1 MVLVVL
7 LAALLLLFLMVR
19 NHVGVPFLA
28 MIAGLAIAQTVGGQ
42 FAAFLSSL
50 SSKLDPW
57 WVERCLYILFVAVV
71 PLVLYFRVGK
81 TGLFGAL
88 RIAESIVF
96 AVLLTMLLAN
106 PLAEMLSFDNLSRDL
121 ANWIEGVKG
130 LVMVG
135 GIILAYVDSFFYR
148 ST

>member
-28 MIAGLAIAQTVGGQ
+28 MIAGLAISQTVGGQ
-42 FAAFLSSL
+42 FAEFLCGL

-57 WVERCLYILFVAVV
+57 WVERILHIIFVAVM
-71 PLVLYFRVGK
+71 PLTLYFRVGK

-88 RIAESIVF
+88 RIVESVVF
-96 AVLLTMLLAN
+96 ALLLTMLVAG
-106 PLAEMLSFDNLSRDL
+106 PLSDMLSFDNLSREL
-121 ANWIEGVKG
+121 AAWIESVKG
-130 LVMVG
+130 LVLVV
-135 GIILAYVDSFFYR
+135 GIILAYVDAFFYR
-148 ST
+148 SA

>member
-7 LAALLLLFLMVR
+7 LAALLLLFLIVR

-28 MIAGLAIAQTVGGQ
+28 MIAGLAVYQAVGVQ
-42 FAAFLSSL
+42 FAEFLNGL
-50 SSKLDPW
+50 SEKLNPW
-57 WVERCLYILFVAVV
+57 WVERCLYILFVAVI

-81 TGLFGAL
+81 SGLFGTL
-88 RIAESIVF
+88 RIVESVVF
-96 AVLLTMLLAN
+96 ALLLTMLLAN
-106 PLAEMLSFDNLSRDL
+106 PLADIFSFDNTSRDL
-121 ANWIEGVKG
+121 ANWIEGVRG

-135 GIILAYVDSFFYR
+135 GIILAYVDAFFYR

>member
-28 MIAGLAIAQTVGGQ
+28 MIAGLAVAQTVGGQ

-50 SSKLDPW
+50 SPRLDPW
-57 WVERCLYILFVAVV
+57 WVERVLYVLFVAVI
-71 PLVLYFRVGK
+71 PLTLYFRVGK

-88 RIAESIVF
+88 RIVESVIF
-96 AVLLTMLLAN
+96 AILLTMLLAN
-106 PLAEMLSFDNLSRDL
+106 PLADMLSFDNLARDL
-121 ANWIEGVKG
+121 ANWIEGIKG
-130 LVMVG
+130 LVMVA
-135 GIILAYVDSFFYR
+135 GIILAYVDAFFYR

>member
-28 MIAGLAIAQTVGGQ
+28 MIAGLAIYQTVGGQ
-42 FAAFLSSL
+42 FAEFLGSL
-50 SSKLDPW
+50 SGRLDPW
-57 WVERCLYILFVAVV
+57 WVSRILFILFVAVI

-88 RIAESIVF
+88 RIVESVIF
-96 AVLLTMLLAN
+96 AVMLTMLLAT
-106 PLAEMLSFDNLSRDL
+106 PLSDMLSFDNLAKDL
-121 ANWIEGVKG
+121 ASWIDSVKG
-130 LVMVG
+130 VVMVA
-135 GIILAYVDSFFYR
+135 GIILAYVDAFFYR
-148 ST
+148 SA